1 MIPHISVSL
10 RVVHVLRSI
19 RSARAHVPLVSPALA
34 VTLDEAV
41 DDGDHGVGIFLHHLM
56 GRARH
61 DVQRHT
67 LRQERLQR
75 IGLSQSALS
84 QHLAILRSD
93 GLVKTR
99 RQAQSIFYSLASET
113 AITLLDNVQTLFSG
127 TSGHYSDGNVEHVDF
142 RQQSNQSR

>member
-1 MIPHISVSL
+1 MTVTNGHNHSTLITGFDLDAAS
-10 RVVHVLRSI
+10 RMLRSMSND
-19 RSARAHVPLVSPALA
+19 RRLVIL
-34 VTLDEAV
+34 L
-41 DDGDHGVGIFLHHLM
+41 L
-56 GRARH
+56 
-61 DVQRHT
+61 
-67 LRQERLQR
+67 LRGKEMSVNDIAER

-113 AITLLDNVQTLFSG
+113 AMTLLDNVQTLFSG

>member
-1 MIPHISVSL
+1 MTQANGHNHTTLISGFDLEAAS
-10 RVVHVLRSI
+10 RMLRSMSND
-19 RSARAHVPLVSPALA
+19 RRLV
-34 VTLDEAV
+34 
-41 DDGDHGVGIFLHHLM
+41 ILM
-56 GRARH
+56 L
-61 DVQRHT
+61 
-67 LRQERLQR
+67 LRGKEMSVNDIAER

-113 AITLLDNVQTLFSG
+113 AMTLLDNVQTLFSG

>member
-1 MIPHISVSL
+1 MTVTNGHNHTTLITGFDLDAAS
-10 RVVHVLRSI
+10 RMLRSMSND
-19 RSARAHVPLVSPALA
+19 RRLVIL
-34 VTLDEAV
+34 L
-41 DDGDHGVGIFLHHLM
+41 L
-56 GRARH
+56 
-61 DVQRHT
+61 
-67 LRQERLQR
+67 LRGKEMSVNDIAER

-84 QHLAILRSD
+84 QHLAILRAD

-113 AITLLDNVQTLFSG
+113 AMTLLDNVQTLFSG